1 MKQICTIGPRTTPI
15 QVVLA
20 ARSLQWRR
28 CSHLSDRVTRW
39 GALVRVHWTRC
50 SRCSLCNK
58 FFWRQSTILAAT
70 CAYGH
75 TWLPS
80 DTSTLECVFRIVP
93 GMANLG

>member
-1 MKQICTIGPRTTPI
+1 MTPS

-20 ARSLQWRR
+20 ARALQWRR
-28 CSHLSDRVTRW
+28 CSHLSDRITRR

-50 SRCSLCNK
+50 SRRSLCNE
-58 FFWRQSTILAAT
+58 FFWRQGTILAAT
-70 CAYGH
+70 SAYGH

-80 DTSTLECVFRIVP
+80 DTSTLECVLRIVP